1 MTLGLPVGAVMN
13 CADNSG
19 AKNLYVMAVKGIG
32 SRLNRLPAAACGD
45 MVLATVK
52 KGKPDLR
59 KKVMP
64 AIVVRQRKPW
74 RRQDGVFLYFEDNAG
89 VIVNPKGEM
98 KGSAITGPVAKEC
111 ADLWP
116 KIASSSGTVEFSSS
130 LGWYTHWWHRMS
142 SKAVGIDLGTTYSCV
157 GVWQNDRVE
166 IIANDQ
172 GNRTTPSYVAF
183 TDSER
188 LIGDAAKNQVAMNP
202 INTVFDAKRLIGRR
216 FADSEV
222 QSDMKHWPFKVVDK
236 GTKPMIEV
244 EFKGET
250 KTFSP
255 EEISSMVLLKM
266 KETAEA
272 YLGST
277 VKDAVVTVPAYFNDS
292 QRQATKDA
300 GVISGLNVLRIIN
313 EPTAAAIAYGLDKK
327 TTGEK
332 NVLIFDLGG
341 GTFDVS
347 LLTIEDGIFEVKA
360 TAGDTHLGGEDFD
373 NRMVAHFVQE
383 FKRKHKKDL
392 SSNARA
398 LRRLRTACER
408 AKRTLSSAAQTTIEI
423 DSLFDGVDF
432 YTSVTRARFEE
443 LCQDLFRSTID
454 PVEKVLRDAK
464 MDKSSVDEIV
474 LVGGSTRIPKVQKL
488 VSDFFNG
495 KEPNKSINPDEAVA
509 YGAAVQA
516 AILTGDTSEKTQDLL
531 LLDVAP
537 LSLGIETAG
546 GVMTALIK
554 RNTTVPTKKSETFS
568 TYADNQPGVL
578 IQVYEGERT
587 RTKDN
592 NLLGKFEL
600 SGIPP
605 APRGVPQIDV
615 TFDVDAN
622 GVLNVSAVDKSNGKQ
637 NKITIT
643 NDKGRLTKEEIE
655 RMVSEAEKYKA
666 DDEAAAER
674 IQAKNGLES
683 YAYNLRNTT
692 QDEKLADKL
701 SGDDKS
707 KLNAAIDD
715 TIKWLDSNQEA
726 GKDEFEHKQKE
737 LEAIANPIMMK
748 VYGGAGGMPGGV
760 PGGAPGGFPG
770 GAAPGQ
776 PDVGPT
782 VEEVD

>member
-1 MTLGLPVGAVMN
+1 M
-13 CADNSG
+13 
-19 AKNLYVMAVKGIG
+19 
-32 SRLNRLPAAACGD
+32 
-45 MVLATVK
+45 
-52 KGKPDLR
+52 
-59 KKVMP
+59 
-64 AIVVRQRKPW
+64 
-74 RRQDGVFLYFEDNAG
+74 
-89 VIVNPKGEM
+89 
-98 KGSAITGPVAKEC
+98 SAIK
-111 ADLWP
+111 
-116 KIASSSGTVEFSSS
+116 
-130 LGWYTHWWHRMS
+130 
-142 SKAVGIDLGTTYSCV
+142 KAVGIDLGTTYSCV

-183 TDSER
+183 TDTER

-202 INTVFDAKRLIGRR
+202 HNTVFDAKRLIGRR
-216 FADSEV
+216 FQDAEV
-222 QSDMKHWPFKVVDK
+222 QSDMKHFSFKVVDK
-236 GTKPMIEV
+236 GTKPFIQV
-244 EFKGET
+244 EYKGEV
-250 KTFSP
+250 KTFTP

-272 YLGST
+272 YLGT
-277 VKDAVVTVPAYFNDS
+277 VVSDAVVTVPAYFNDS

-300 GVISGLNVLRIIN
+300 GSISGLNVLRIIN

-327 TTGEK
+327 TVGEK

-373 NRMVAHFVQE
+373 NRLVAHFSDE
-383 FKRKHKKDL
+383 FKRKYKKDL
-392 SSNARA
+392 TGNARS

-408 AKRTLSSAAQTTIEI
+408 AKRTLSSTAQTSLEI
-423 DSLFDGVDF
+423 DSLFEGVDF
-432 YTSVTRARFEE
+432 YTSITRARFEE
-443 LCQDLFRSTID
+443 LCADLFRSTLD
-454 PVEKVLRDAK
+454 PVEKVLRDSK
-464 MDKSSVDEIV
+464 IDKSSVDEIV

-488 VSDFFNG
+488 VSDFFGG

-554 RNTTVPTKKSETFS
+554 RNTTVPTKKSEVFS

-578 IQVYEGERT
+578 IQVYEGERA

-605 APRGVPQIDV
+605 APRGVPQVEV
-615 TFDVDAN
+615 TFDIDAN
-622 GVLNVSAVDKSNGKQ
+622 GILNVTAVDKTTGKS

-643 NDKGRLTKEEIE
+643 NDKGRLSKEDIE
-655 RMVSEAEKYKA
+655 RMVADAEKYKA
-666 DDEAAAER
+666 EDEAALSR
-674 IQAKNGLES
+674 TQAKNGLES
-683 YAYNLRNTT
+683 YAYNLRNSIG
-692 QDEKLADKL
+692 DEKLAGKL
-701 SGDDKS
+701 D
-707 KLNAAIDD
+707 AAEKATLESATDEA
-715 TIKWLDSNQEA
+715 IKWLDANQEA
-726 GKDEFEHKQKE
+726 SKEEYEGRQKD
-737 LEAIANPIMMK
+737 LEKVANPIMMK
-748 VYGGAGGMPGGV
+748 LYQGEGGMPAGGMPGGF
-760 PGGAPGGFPG
+760 GAG
-770 GAAPGQ
+770 GAAPEAPGGQ
-776 PDVGPT
+776 GPT